1 MQPEDLE
8 RVDAPIVEPQF
19 EDPLSQVAPPPDLM
33 FTQPQLERTPFWDYF
48 DLLLIIGL
56 SFVSLLIAY
65 VAIGGWI
72 HFHPALKG
80 DMMQFALPLQFV
92 AYALIYLSFF
102 LVFKLK
108 YDRPVLASLGFHRT
122 RYSLAAA
129 GAGGVL
135 LAFGIGIVANF
146 IHTPKV
152 DTPFDQLVKTPL
164 SFALLALTA
173 IVAAP
178 LFEEMMFRGFLQPLV
193 SRTLGPVLGILL
205 TAVLFGGLHASEYE
219 FAWQYVAAITIVGL
233 ALGILRAKTDST
245 LPGTVMHGCFNAVSV
260 VGLFATKY
268 LPHLSHK

>member
-8 RVDAPIVEPQF
+8 RVDAPPVEPAA
-19 EDPLSQVAPPPDLM
+19 DPFWQAPAPDPV
-33 FTQPQLERTPFWDYF
+33 FTQPQPEREPFWGYA
-48 DLLLIIGL
+48 DLLLIVGL
-56 SFVSLLIAY
+56 CFVSLLIAY
-65 VAIGGWI
+65 VAIGGWV
-72 HFHPALKG
+72 HFHPSLKN
-80 DMMQFALPLQFV
+80 DMLQFALPLQFL

-108 YDRPVLASLGFHRT
+108 YDRPVLSSLGFRRT
-122 RYSLAAA
+122 SHSLLAA

-173 IVAAP
+173 VVAAP

-193 SRTLGPVLGILL
+193 SRTLGPMLGILL
-205 TAVLFGGLHASEYE
+205 TALLFGGLHASEYE
-219 FAWQYVAAITIVGL
+219 FAWQYVAAISIVGI
-233 ALGILRAKTDST
+233 ALGVLRFKTNST

-268 LPHLSHK
+268 LPHK